1 MERSTPERPTGRD
14 AVRRAILSTARSVFA
29 AQGPRASIRVVAE
42 AAGVNPGLIHR
53 HIGNK
58 DDLLAAVLEQGLEHG
73 QTRIRATSDAGQAV
87 REMLSGATANPDFSR
102 LLVWLSL
109 DPGSVGRPLLD
120 ASSRPALEVTRMSAP
135 PPLSDLHVAVALT
148 VIYAWPVLR
157 DQVLDVLEI
166 APEDRADADARIGD
180 LLAGFVT
187 GPAPGPEP
195 CHRPG
200 PGEASGHSE
209 GGRP

>member
-1 MERSTPERPTGRD
+1 MRRPTVGAGLPPDR
-14 AVRRAILSTARSVFA
+14 AVI
-29 AQGPRASIRVVAE
+29 
-42 AAGVNPGLIHR
+42 
-53 HIGNK
+53 
-58 DDLLAAVLEQGLEHG
+58 
-73 QTRIRATSDAGQAV
+73 
-87 REMLSGATANPDFSR
+87 
-102 LLVWLSL
+102 
-109 DPGSVGRPLLD
+109 
-120 ASSRPALEVTRMSAP
+120 RMSAP